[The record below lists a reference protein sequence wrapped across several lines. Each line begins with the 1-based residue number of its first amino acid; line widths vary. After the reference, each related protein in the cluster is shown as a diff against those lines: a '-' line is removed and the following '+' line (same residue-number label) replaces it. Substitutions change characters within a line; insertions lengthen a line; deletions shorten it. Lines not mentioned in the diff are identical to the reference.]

1 MVKRHVVGAHYGL
14 KDWLAQ
20 RVTAI
25 YMALF
30 SVVFG
35 IRLLCLGE
43 FNYYNWSALWASAA
57 VQFFGFLFVLSVI
70 YHAWVG
76 VRDIWMDY
84 GKPDGLR
91 LALHLVTLFL
101 LIGYTGWAV
110 RILWRLLP

>member
-1 MVKRHVVGAHYGL
+1 MVSRPVIGAHYGL
-14 KDWLAQ
+14 RDWLVQ

-30 SVVFG
+30 TLGFAISLFG
-35 IRLLCLGE
+35 LGG
-43 FNYYNWSALWASAA
+43 FNYHNWAAYWAAPAA
-57 VQFFGFLFVLSVI
+57 QFFGFLFVLSVI

-91 LALHLVTLFL
+91 LVLHLVTLFL
-101 LIGYTGWAV
+101 LIGYTGWAI
-110 RILWRLLP
+110 RILWRL